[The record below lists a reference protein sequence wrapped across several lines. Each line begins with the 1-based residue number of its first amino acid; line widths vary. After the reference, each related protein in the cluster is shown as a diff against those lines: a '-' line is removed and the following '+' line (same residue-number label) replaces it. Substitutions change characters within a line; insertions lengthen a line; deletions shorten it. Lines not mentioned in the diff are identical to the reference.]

1 MGVSVGTVSTTLY
14 RAICKLSGVGTY
26 EQRNKDKINERQ
38 RQKRKEWTPE
48 RLERQNEYHK
58 KYVTEH
64 AERIQEYNREYYA
77 KNKDKILE
85 NQKKYRKRN

>member
-1 MGVSVGTVSTTLY
+1 M
-14 RAICKLSGVGTY
+14 
-26 EQRNKDKINERQ
+26 
-38 RQKRKEWTPE
+38 
-48 RLERQNEYHK
+48 ERQNEYHK

-85 NQKKYRKRN
+85 NQKIQKKKLGRKLQ